1 MGGDTNI
8 VVFETTQLAS
18 VSAGSVE
25 HGKMLESNRKEWD
38 ESHIEVS
45 NFSVGFIKSWALQLL
60 LAFVV

>member
-25 HGKMLESNRKEWD
+25 HGKIVHGIKNMAYFLLVPDKEEQD
-38 ESHIEVS
+38 QQEKHFC
-45 NFSVGFIKSWALQLL
+45 NGDKDLFG
-60 LAFVV
+60 

>member
-25 HGKMLESNRKEWD
+25 HGKMLESNRKE
-38 ESHIEVS
+38 
-45 NFSVGFIKSWALQLL
+45 
-60 LAFVV
+60 